1 MSSASCHQGVWSAK
15 CSRVG
20 CRFANQEVYRR
31 LRLVPRV
38 MRDVSNVDMA
48 TTMLGK
54 KMVRSAAL
62 CYLSADPVPH
72 ALQ

>member
-1 MSSASCHQGVWSAK
+1 MSSASRQGVLSAK
-15 CSRVG
+15 CSRVD

-54 KMVRSAAL
+54 KMVRSAEL
-62 CYLSADPVPH
+62 CYLSAEPVPH
-72 ALQ
+72 VLQ

>member
-1 MSSASCHQGVWSAK
+1 MSSASRQGVLSAK
-15 CSRVG
+15 CGQVG

-54 KMVRSAAL
+54 KMVRSAKL
-62 CYLSADPVPH
+62 CYLSANPEPH
-72 ALQ
+72 VLQ